1 MTFCSNRILIVF
13 LFMCDVCLMNSIKKD
28 VLDTFLKDAQ
38 LVPNWFFSRNCCASS
53 YDTTF
58 GDLKG
63 FCNNISIFDLRK
75 FLSTDKV
82 FLDSSFRV
90 PWEFPEGFC
99 QDFWNIA
106 WILQSYY
113 RKSAPH
119 QGFLQSLL
127 KNPFMCSS
135 LTDQA
140 TQFSQ
145 DIISAKFCQDWL
157 ISGSLQNV
165 FLGNSLSTM
174 ENLGTLF
181 EILLWG
187 LCTFVR
193 THHSLLIQIF
203 SQTRVPLSAA
213 PTHFLRASDRILQDS
228 TPGNV

>member
-1 MTFCSNRILIVF
+1 MKKIHELALKKPLRRISLLRC
-13 LFMCDVCLMNSIKKD
+13 LFDDFHKKD

-58 GDLKG
+58 GDLEA

-119 QGFLQSLL
+119 QGSLQSLL

-145 DIISAKFCQDWL
+145 DIISAKFCQSWFQD
-157 ISGSLQNV
+157 
-165 FLGNSLSTM
+165 LSK
-174 ENLGTLF
+174 
-181 EILLWG
+181 
-187 LCTFVR
+187 TF
-193 THHSLLIQIF
+193 SWE
-203 SQTRVPLSAA
+203 
-213 PTHFLRASDRILQDS
+213 
-228 TPGNV
+228 TP

>member
-1 MTFCSNRILIVF
+1 MKKIHELALKKPLRRISVLRCLFDDSHKKRMSLI
-13 LFMCDVCLMNSIKKD
+13 LSWRMLNSFKM
-28 VLDTFLKDAQ
+28 
-38 LVPNWFFSRNCCASS
+38 FFSRNCCASS

-58 GDLKG
+58 GDLEG
-63 FCNNISIFDLRK
+63 FCNSLSIFVLRK

-106 WILQSYY
+106 WIIQSYY

-119 QGFLQSLL
+119 QGSLQSLL

-145 DIISAKFCQDWL
+145 DIISAKFYQDWF
-157 ISGSLQNV
+157 QD
-165 FLGNSLSTM
+165 LSK
-174 ENLGTLF
+174 
-181 EILLWG
+181 
-187 LCTFVR
+187 TFSR
-193 THHSLLIQIF
+193 K
-203 SQTRVPLSAA
+203 
-213 PTHFLRASDRILQDS
+213 
-228 TPGNV
+228 TP